1 MYVFEV
7 GLLSCI
13 MADVTVHGVTLSGI
27 FNDGELALQ
36 SDGLPAIMRS
46 DVGTEVLAQR
56 KRQALE

>member
-1 MYVFEV
+1 M
-7 GLLSCI
+7 
-13 MADVTVHGVTLSGI
+13 MADVTVQGVTLSGI

-36 SDGLPAIMRS
+36 SEGLPAIMRS